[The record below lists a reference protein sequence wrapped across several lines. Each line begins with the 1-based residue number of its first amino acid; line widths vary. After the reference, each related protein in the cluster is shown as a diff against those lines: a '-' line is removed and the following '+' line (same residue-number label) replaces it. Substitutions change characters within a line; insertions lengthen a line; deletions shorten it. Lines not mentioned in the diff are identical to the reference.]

1 MSQIQVIDRHCHPL
15 EIFVGDLS
23 YFCQE
28 HHLFDLFSIYG
39 PVTEARVKRSDR
51 GNRTLMYGFVR
62 MKELKDAQEA
72 VAALQGKLYMGR
84 AMR

>member
-1 MSQIQVIDRHCHPL
+1 MNRIRHPN

-23 YFCQE
+23 FFCQE
-28 HHLFDLFSIYG
+28 KQLIDLFSKYG
-39 PVTEARVKRSDR
+39 PVAEARVKRSDR

-62 MKELKDAQEA
+62 MEELQNALSA
-72 VAALQGKLYMGR
+72 VSDLQGKLYMGR